1 MKKSKLSLFK
11 SVVKYSWRTSLFCY
25 STIFIHS
32 SVNSL
37 LNSYNDKEKCVYKHK
52 RKNNFNLFATI
63 SLKTIPISYC
73 SCQLAYNCDN
83 NNVLPTEAEY
93 NNLELFKRLFF
104 KLIQYEYF
112 ILHKIIGCINESII
126 FVLYSIANFYLYF
139 HSAFFNI
146 CNLLSKIYHDQGNNG
161 MLYTYPNIP
170 YNIINSF
177 VTIHKIYEHNKI
189 PLKHDFKNDQ
199 LEYMGSGFIYDK
211 RGHILTA
218 AHNITN
224 LEDKFVVKNS
234 NGLYF
239 ATVLG
244 LHKGS
249 DVCVMKINS
258 KEPLSYISLDKIRD
272 DLKQGEPVVTYGQ
285 IQNFDKETYSVGIVN
300 HPKQT
305 FTKFEN
311 FNENGQTTLYP
322 FIQISNPI
330 NKGMSG
336 SPLLDQHGNLVGMI
350 QKKID
355 NYGLALPANI
365 LKNVAS
371 HLQNKGVYKEPFLG
385 IVFREKALTIQNSR
399 PLTKE
404 LKISSILANS
414 PAALGS
420 LKKEDIISKMNN
432 KDIESICDVHE
443 ILNSTNDGYINVDGI
458 RNGKKF
464 KTQVNHKKNYK
475 IKKICAYI
483 HYVIV

>member
-1 MKKSKLSLFK
+1 MKKNKLPLFK

-52 RKNNFNLFATI
+52 RKNHFDFFATI

-83 NNVLPTEAEY
+83 NNVLPTETEY
-93 NNLELFKRLFF
+93 NNSELFKRLFF

-112 ILHKIIGCINESII
+112 IIHKIAGCINESII
-126 FVLYSIANFYLYF
+126 FVLYSLANFYIYF

-146 CNLLSKIYHDQGNNG
+146 CNLLSKIYHGQGNNG
-161 MLYTYPNIP
+161 MLHAYPNIP

-249 DVCVMKINS
+249 DVCVMKIDS

-305 FTKFEN
+305 FTMFEN

-365 LKNVAS
+365 LKNVAI
-371 HLQNKGVYKEPFLG
+371 HLQNNGVYKEPFLG

-443 ILNSTNDGYINVDGI
+443 ILNSTSDGYINVDGI

-464 KTQVNHKKNYK
+464 KTQ
-475 IKKICAYI
+475 IKLW
-483 HYVIV
+483 

>member
-1 MKKSKLSLFK
+1 MKKSKFSLFK

-32 SVNSL
+32 SVNNL
-37 LNSYNDKEKCVYKHK
+37 LNSYNDKENCVYKHK
-52 RKNNFNLFATI
+52 RKNNFDLFATI
-63 SLKTIPISYC
+63 SLKAIPISYC
-73 SCQLAYNCDN
+73 SCQLAYNWD
-83 NNVLPTEAEY
+83 NNVLPTETEY
-93 NNLELFKRLFF
+93 NNLELFKRVFF

-112 ILHKIIGCINESII
+112 IIHKIIGCINESII
-126 FVLYSIANFYLYF
+126 FVLYSLANFYLYF

-146 CNLLSKIYHDQGNNG
+146 CNLLSKIYHGQCNSGA
-161 MLYTYPNIP
+161 LHTYPNIP

-177 VTIHKIYEHNKI
+177 VSIHKIYEHNKT
-189 PLKHDFKNDQ
+189 PLKDDFKNDQ

-224 LEDKFVVKNS
+224 LEDKFVVKNN

-258 KEPLSYISLDKIRD
+258 NDLLSCISLDTIRD

-336 SPLLDQHGNLVGMI
+336 SPLLDQNGNLVGMI

-365 LKNVAS
+365 LKNVAI

-385 IVFREKALTIQNSR
+385 IVFREKTLTIQNSR

-414 PAALGS
+414 PAALSS

-443 ILNSTNDGYINVDGI
+443 ILNSTSDGYINVDGI

-464 KTQVNHKKNYK
+464 KTQ
-475 IKKICAYI
+475 IKLW
-483 HYVIV
+483 

>member
-1 MKKSKLSLFK
+1 MKKNKLSLFK
-11 SVVKYSWRTSLFCY
+11 NVVKYTWRTSIFCY

-52 RKNNFNLFATI
+52 RKNYFDFFATI

-83 NNVLPTEAEY
+83 NNVLPTETEY

-112 ILHKIIGCINESII
+112 IIHKIISCINESII
-126 FVLYSIANFYLYF
+126 FVLYSLANFYLYF

-146 CNLLSKIYHDQGNNG
+146 CNLLSKIYHGQGNNG

-170 YNIINSF
+170 YTIINSF
-177 VTIHKIYEHNKI
+177 VTIHKIYEHNRI

-249 DVCVMKINS
+249 DVCVMKIDS

-305 FTKFEN
+305 FTMFEN

-365 LKNVAS
+365 LKNVAI
-371 HLQNKGVYKEPFLG
+371 HLQNNGVYKEPFLG
-385 IVFREKALTIQNSR
+385 IVFREKTFTIQNSR

-420 LKKEDIISKMNN
+420 LKKEDIILKMNN

-443 ILNSTNDGYINVDGI
+443 ILNSANDGYINIDGV

-464 KTQVNHKKNYK
+464 KTQVITKKKLYN
-475 IKKICAYI
+475 KKKYMHTYI
-483 HYVIV
+483 M